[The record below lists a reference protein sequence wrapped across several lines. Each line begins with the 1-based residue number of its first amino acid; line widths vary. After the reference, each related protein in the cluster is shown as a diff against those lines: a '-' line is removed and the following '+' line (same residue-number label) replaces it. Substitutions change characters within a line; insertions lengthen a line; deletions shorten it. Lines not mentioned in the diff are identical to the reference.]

1 MALLEHG
8 KPVEAIPHFEK
19 ALALVPAD
27 PQSRSYLGSA
37 LRLQGRA
44 AEALTQWQQALE
56 AQPDLLQALDEAAWV
71 MATNRE
77 SSVRN
82 GPKAVELAERAV
94 QVSGGQQPRIL
105 ATLAASYAE
114 AGQFPKAVETAHR
127 ALDLA
132 SEQNQQALAGGLHA
146 MIARYESGSPFR
158 DVR

>member
-1 MALLEHG
+1 L
-8 KPVEAIPHFEK
+8 
-19 ALALVPAD
+19 ALAPAD
-27 PQSRSYLGSA
+27 PQARYYLGSA
-37 LRLQGRA
+37 LRSQGRA
-44 AEALTQWQQALE
+44 AEALLQWRQALE

-82 GPKAVELAERAV
+82 GARAVELAERAV

-114 AGQFPKAVETAHR
+114 AGEFPKAVETAHR

-132 SEQNQQALAGGLHA
+132 AQQNQPALAGGLQA
-146 MIARYESGSPFR
+146 MIARYEARAPFR
-158 DVR
+158 DAR